1 MDEKCSKIGPY
12 LLMVVLLATPGIFFA
27 SISSGYESSSS
38 QVSSDTSSVPPDN
51 SGKNVRDRG
60 SDAITPMS
68 QSNDRADIEVTKQI
82 RRALMADKSL
92 STTARNVKVIT
103 IDGTVTLRGP
113 VNSEHEK
120 MAIAHKAVQIAGVGH
135 VNDQLEIAG
144 R

>member
-1 MDEKCSKIGPY
+1 MGEKCSKIRPF

-27 SISSGYESSSS
+27 SISSANDSSSS
-38 QVSSDTSSVPPDN
+38 QVSSDTSSVPPEN
-51 SGKNVRDRG
+51 TGKNVRDRD
-60 SDAITPMS
+60 SNSMTPFK
-68 QSNDRADIEVTKQI
+68 QSNNPADVKITRQI
-82 RRALMADKSL
+82 RRALMEDKSL
-92 STTARNVKVIT
+92 STNARNVKVIT

-120 MAIAHKAVQIAGVGH
+120 MAIADKAQRIAGAGH